1 MPRTHARA
9 AAGKRTLRA
18 GSARAAL
25 AKSPVRARRC
35 GRTRSA
41 TAHRVDA
48 KREEEARVAPVN
60 DLVRAKL
67 DKVGK
72 LIVAR
77 RDQAVHLRRRE
88 RGAAAGSQRQRV
100 RERARREKKNRTTG
114 KAHARARAP
123 SPRPRSCAC
132 PPLQWPRTTCSAA
145 SCLAGSA
152 AGKSGSARRRGRT
165 GKGAKK
171 RERERE
177 EATDV
182 LNERAGGGEKHHA
195 LIGRSSAGEHA
206 PSSRAGVCVCV
217 CKRNAHK
224 RAEPARARDAS
235 EAPSAYGPVRDKI
248 TLSDSKP

>member
-1 MPRTHARA
+1 MASRYASSLSAWQKSRGAKKKERVGRMRVPRTHARA

-35 GRTRSA
+35 GRARSA

-88 RGAAAGSQRQRV
+88 RGAAAGSRAAAACV
-100 RERARREKKNRTTG
+100 REGDGKRKTERRARR
-114 KAHARARAP
+114 ARARAP
-123 SPRPRSCAC
+123 SPRPQSCAC

-152 AGKSGSARRRGRT
+152 AGKSGSARRRGENGQGRQ
-165 GKGAKK
+165 
-171 RERERE
+171 ERER
-177 EATDV
+177 A
-182 LNERAGGGEKHHA
+182 RGG
-195 LIGRSSAGEHA
+195 
-206 PSSRAGVCVCV
+206 
-217 CKRNAHK
+217 N
-224 RAEPARARDAS
+224 
-235 EAPSAYGPVRDKI
+235 
-248 TLSDSKP
+248 